1 MSEVIVDRGF
11 SKVGQIVTKK
21 RTALDDN
28 SLEMLMRISYNKTTL
43 NTNDVKGVLN
53 KWKKE
58 KDCRIFA
65 NKF

>member
-1 MSEVIVDRGF
+1 MSEVIVERGF

-28 SLEMLMRISYNKTTL
+28 SLEMLIHISYNKIPL
-43 NTNDVKGVLN
+43 NTNDVKGVLD

-58 KDCRIFA
+58 NDRKIFG